1 MDANRTAER
10 ESLILRAV
18 WMLVFF
24 FAWQLAELLLVI
36 YPVLWV
42 VSIVAVVL
50 LQLVLRLM
58 KGQPDAC
65 LQAFGDSLSQ
75 YIAQIG
81 RFGTFNTDHKPWPL
95 SDWPTARPADLQAAP
110 RSPSEPEPPR
120 QEPAP

>member
-24 FAWQLAELLLVI
+24 FAWQLAELLL
-36 YPVLWV
+36 L
-42 VSIVAVVL
+42 AVVL

-58 KGQPDAC
+58 KGRPDAS

-110 RSPSEPEPPR
+110 RSPSEHEPPR